1 MRKPIALLAA
11 GSMMLMPLL
20 GAASVAA
27 SPMTAYAESS
37 SSTVSDYPEGVT
49 AYLDGTRLASF
60 DPSSNGKVYD
70 ASNQTVELSGVPDD
84 WTVQWDSRVNGITNK
99 DSIMYI
105 LSNGSTTYRYWF
117 DGANGAVHTVEEL
130 HGMTITLNGQ
140 KVDCDITKGFTI
152 HNVTAGD
159 MKGYENAPFGWVL
172 DGDSE
177 NDHYTYTAHPKDSDT
192 PSVQYTFLYDDT
204 RPHDSINSLRG
215 LKAYLTVDGTAVR
228 GFDYKLANTGTIA
241 IPLNTDVRLEGV
253 PDGWKVDYNN
263 PSTGKVNRVYTL
275 TGPCGDTFTYIFHP
289 TSAYK
294 GYYYIDQL
302 QYVRAFAD
310 GELLDGFD
318 YRGGAWSLPENTKNV
333 EIANVPDEWNTKRTV
348 DGNTIT
354 YVVSSP
360 NNSVSATYVFNI
372 ANHQAS
378 LDELANVKAIVGGAY
393 VPGFNPKQSG
403 TYEYEEGQ
411 GIAIVNVPSGW
422 KQTTT
427 DGDGYKVYTLTSGNL
442 SVSYRFNRHV
452 KTYSVDELAKVS
464 ASTEDGMVKGFKPME
479 SGTYTV
485 GEHATVW
492 ITGVPDGWNAKSSNN
507 DMTYTVTSPDGKIKV
522 VYTFEHAKHQYS
534 ASELKN
540 VTAQLPNG
548 DYLNGFDPVSGGDF
562 TVPMGTKSV
571 SIGHVPTGWKLAKK
585 DGMSYVLTSADG
597 KVSVSYDFHA
607 KNGYTVS
614 FDTDGGTTIPSQTVE
629 NGGLVTAPD
638 DYPSKTGHR
647 FQGWYV
653 DGVPYDFTQPVR
665 SDMVITAKWK
675 ANTYEVYFDAGA
687 SEDWYPM
694 QTITYGGKVV
704 KPVDPTLDGYVFSG
718 WMLDGKAYSFD
729 TPVADDM
736 TLTAS
741 WKTAQTLTHTV
752 TFTGAGDAFTQT
764 VVDGSPATVPTI
776 PSKKGYAFTGWYAGD
791 SLYDFTAP
799 VTADLTVD
807 ARWVKNMYTV
817 SFDSNGGSGVQ
828 SQQVAYEDAASQ
840 PDNPTLEGHT
850 FQGWT
855 LDGDPYDFAT
865 PVTSNITLKALWKK
879 NAPAA
884 KKHTVTFDSGE
895 GSRVDGQ
902 TVKEGDPVAKPD
914 NPTREG
920 YTFNGWLLGD
930 APYDFTQPVM
940 QDLTLTAKWEK
951 TKVASYTVAFDSA
964 DGGDVPS
971 QTVEHG
977 KTAVKPADPTREG
990 YTFLGWYAGD
1000 DAYDWNTPV
1009 TGNLVLTA
1017 RWLRDEQPRPNA
1029 YTVRF
1034 DTGNG
1039 SKIDPQTV
1047 KQGGKAKK
1055 PTDPTLDGYR
1065 FIGWRLD
1072 GRDYDFNTVV
1082 SKDVTLTAAWEK
1094 DKSSTT
1100 PGNGSGSDSDNGTG
1114 SNGNQPN
1121 GGTGSDVNGSTGQ
1134 NTDDADTDTG
1144 EAKRNPLA
1152 TTGAT
1157 VLGVLATAITAIAM
1171 GVGLMSARKRGKK
1184 F

>member
-20 GAASVAA
+20 GTAVVASN
-27 SPMTAYAESS
+27 PMTAYAESS

-49 AYLDGTRLASF
+49 AYLDGTQLASF
-60 DPSSNGKVYD
+60 DPSGNGEVYD
-70 ASNQTVELSGVPDD
+70 ATGQTVELSGVPDD

-105 LSNGSTTYRYWF
+105 LSNGSTTYHYWF

-140 KVDCDITKGFTI
+140 KVDGDITKGFTI
-152 HNVTAGD
+152 HNVTASD

-192 PSVQYTFLYDDT
+192 PSVQYTFMYDDT
-204 RPHDSINSLRG
+204 RPHDSINSLSG

-228 GFDYKLANTGTIA
+228 GFDYTLANTGTIA

-263 PSTGKVNRVYTL
+263 PSTGKLNRVYTL

-302 QYVRAFAD
+302 QYVRAFVD
-310 GELLDGFD
+310 DELLDGFD
-318 YRGGAWSLPENTKNV
+318 YRGGAWNLPENTKNV

-348 DGNTIT
+348 DGNAIT

-378 LDELANVKAIVGGAY
+378 LDELANVKAIVGGSY

-422 KQTTT
+422 KQTAT

-442 SVSYRFNRHV
+442 SVSYRFNKHV

-464 ASTEDGMVKGFKPME
+464 ASTEDGMVKDFKPME
-479 SGTYTV
+479 SGTYTI
-485 GEHATVW
+485 GEHATVL

-507 DMTYTVTSPDGKIKV
+507 DMTYTLTSPDGKIKV

-585 DGMSYVLTSADG
+585 DGMSYVLTSDDG
-597 KVSVSYDFHA
+597 KVSVSYNFHA
-607 KNGYTVS
+607 KSGYTVS
-614 FDTDGGTTIPSQTVE
+614 FDTDGGTTVPSQTVE
-629 NGGLVTAPD
+629 NGGLVTTPD

-653 DGVPYDFTQPVR
+653 DGVPYDFTQPVH

-704 KPVDPTLDGYVFSG
+704 KPVDPTLDGYVFAG

-729 TPVADDM
+729 TPVSDDM

-776 PSKKGYAFTGWYAGD
+776 PSKKGYTFTGWYAGD
-791 SLYDFTAP
+791 SLYDFTSP

-817 SFDSNGGSGVQ
+817 SFDSNGGSGAIPAGGLRGCRIATGQ
-828 SQQVAYEDAASQ
+828 S
-840 PDNPTLEGHT
+840 N
-850 FQGWT
+850 
-855 LDGDPYDFAT
+855 
-865 PVTSNITLKALWKK
+865 
-879 NAPAA
+879 
-884 KKHTVTFDSGE
+884 
-895 GSRVDGQ
+895 
-902 TVKEGDPVAKPD
+902 
-914 NPTREG
+914 
-920 YTFNGWLLGD
+920 LGR
-930 APYDFTQPVM
+930 
-940 QDLTLTAKWEK
+940 
-951 TKVASYTVAFDSA
+951 SH
-964 DGGDVPS
+964 VP
-971 QTVEHG
+971 
-977 KTAVKPADPTREG
+977 
-990 YTFLGWYAGD
+990 
-1000 DAYDWNTPV
+1000 
-1009 TGNLVLTA
+1009 
-1017 RWLRDEQPRPNA
+1017 
-1029 YTVRF
+1029 
-1034 DTGNG
+1034 
-1039 SKIDPQTV
+1039 
-1047 KQGGKAKK
+1047 
-1055 PTDPTLDGYR
+1055 
-1065 FIGWRLD
+1065 RLD
-1072 GRDYDFNTVV
+1072 
-1082 SKDVTLTAAWEK
+1082 A
-1094 DKSSTT
+1094 
-1100 PGNGSGSDSDNGTG
+1100 
-1114 SNGNQPN
+1114 
-1121 GGTGSDVNGSTGQ
+1121 
-1134 NTDDADTDTG
+1134 
-1144 EAKRNPLA
+1144 
-1152 TTGAT
+1152 
-1157 VLGVLATAITAIAM
+1157 
-1171 GVGLMSARKRGKK
+1171 
-1184 F
+1184 